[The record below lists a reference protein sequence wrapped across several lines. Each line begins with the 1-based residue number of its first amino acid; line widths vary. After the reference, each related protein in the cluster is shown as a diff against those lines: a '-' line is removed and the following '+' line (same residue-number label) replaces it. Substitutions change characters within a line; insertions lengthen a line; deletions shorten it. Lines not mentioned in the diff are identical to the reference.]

1 MITINIFGKDAI
13 IGDFQLSNYGL
24 ILASFEGANSS
35 DEEIGMKHDTIE
47 EYIGHNPMPVYL
59 GSSFSSK
66 LNLTATIIKDPSI
79 NNNVNSNYFTEHECR
94 EVLRQLT
101 GFRGYKQMQI
111 FSYEFDELLFF
122 NIRVANVK
130 YQKIGACVAGI
141 ILEMECD
148 SQFAWS
154 TDFNYTFNVT
164 QSSNIIFFNTS
175 DNLYDYIFPKI
186 TIKAIND
193 ISELSIINIQDGNW
207 TTTISSITANEIITM
222 DSKNKILTS
231 SLHQRIISNDF
242 NMHFIR
248 LVPGKNEFKVTGDI
262 QITFTYKVPRKVGFV
277 V

>member
-1 MITINIFGKDAI
+1 MTINIFGKDAI

-24 ILASFEGANSS
+24 ILASFEGSNSS

-47 EYIGHNPMPVYL
+47 EYIGHNPIPVYL

-66 LNLTATIIKDPSI
+66 LNLTATVIKDPFI
-79 NNNVNSNYFTEHECR
+79 NHNAHSNYFTEHECR

-122 NIRVANVK
+122 NVRVANVK
-130 YQKIGACVAGI
+130 YQRIGACIAGI
-141 ILEMECD
+141 ILDMECD

-154 TDFNYTFNVT
+154 TDFNYTFNAT
-164 QSSNIIFFNTS
+164 QASNIIFFNTS
-175 DNLYDYIFPKI
+175 DNLYDYIFPRI

-193 ISELSIINIQDGNW
+193 ISELSIINIQDNNW
-207 TTTISSITANEIITM
+207 TATISSITANEIITM

-231 SLHQRIISNDF
+231 SIPSRIISNDF

-277 V
+277 L

>member
-1 MITINIFGKDAI
+1 VITINIFGKDAI

-79 NNNVNSNYFTEHECR
+79 NNNANSNYFTEHECR
-94 EVLRQLT
+94 EILRQLT

-154 TDFNYTFNVT
+154 TDFNYTFNAT
-164 QSSNIIFFNTS
+164 PSSNIIFFNTS
-175 DNLYDYIFPKI
+175 DNLYDYIFPQI

-193 ISELSIINIQDGNW
+193 ISELSIISIQDSNW
-207 TTTISSITANEIITM
+207 TTTISSIAANEIITM

-231 SLHQRIISNDF
+231 STPSRIISNDF

-248 LVPGKNEFKVTGDI
+248 LVPGKNEFKVNGAI

-277 V
+277 L